1 MGVRPAGDRVQVV
14 ADVATCRVR
23 SRSMAAADAVYVRVR
38 AIACQAALGRRD
50 GGRGFPRC
58 GAQETAASGR
68 YRSRDLCLT
77 SMNALVAAELDA
89 EINV

>member
-1 MGVRPAGDRVQVV
+1 MFAQRAIGCRLLPMWRPAG
-14 ADVATCRVR
+14 CVR
-23 SRSMAAADAVYVRVR
+23 ARWQPPTAVYVRVR